1 MRLYEE
7 PEDFPFEYLC
17 EEDYDISGDENNE
30 GAKQFFIKS
39 H

>member
-17 EEDYDISGDENNE
+17 EEDYEIDSEDDDNNKE
-30 GAKQFFIKS
+30 FFIKS